1 MYRVQKWA
9 NPGLFFV
16 YSCPFSNHDSNTDVL
31 GDRTQGRRMVCTDGS
46 TELWWL
52 PRHMDRVISLDGFTW
67 SNNLGLLTYFKL
79 LIRSIILIILH
90 WLSGLYG
97 LVNNAGVCVCG
108 EYEWQTWSQI
118 QKQVEVNVLGTLRVT
133 KSCIPLLKAGQ
144 GIEQTWVGPENTL
157 CQGECNDLDNN
168 IHKLIASSAV
178 SNFCNNLLRD
188 HPP

>member
-1 MYRVQKWA
+1 MGQSRT
-9 NPGLFFV
+9 LFCF
-16 YSCPFSNHDSNTDVL
+16 SCPFSNHNSNIDVL
-31 GDRTQGRRMVCTDGS
+31 GDRTQDRRMVGTDGS
-46 TELWWL
+46 LVICK
-52 PRHMDRVISLDGFTW
+52 DRITSLDGFTW

-178 SNFCNNLLRD
+178 SNFCNNLLRE